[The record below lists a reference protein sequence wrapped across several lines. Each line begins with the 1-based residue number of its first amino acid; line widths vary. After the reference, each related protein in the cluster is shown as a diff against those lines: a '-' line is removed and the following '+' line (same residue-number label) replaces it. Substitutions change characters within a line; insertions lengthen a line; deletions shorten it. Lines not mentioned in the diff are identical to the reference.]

1 MKNNG
6 FTLIETMIYIALF
19 GLIMSGAVVT
29 AYQLLEGGRRNQAAI
44 SIQEEGTFL
53 TRKINWALV
62 GASEVNVIATTT
74 LIITRPGLALY
85 TPSQS
90 PLTIT
95 ASGTIMTLARG
106 TVAPIPLHGDAFAV
120 TNLEFSIEPATGGRP
135 TSTIAHFFVNEK
147 PFTLKTYLRR

>member
-1 MKNNG
+1 MRNRG
-6 FTLIETMIYIALF
+6 FTLLETIIYIALF
-19 GLIMSGAVVT
+19 GLIMSGAVAS

-62 GASEVNVIATTT
+62 GASEIRVPATSTI
-74 LIITRPGLALY
+74 IITRPSLALR
-85 TPSQS
+85 TPSES

-106 TVAPIPLHGDAFAV
+106 GALPMPLNGDAFAV
-120 TNLEFSIEPATGGRP
+120 TNLEFSIEPSIGGRP
-135 TSTIAHFFVNEK
+135 TSTIAHFFVNNK